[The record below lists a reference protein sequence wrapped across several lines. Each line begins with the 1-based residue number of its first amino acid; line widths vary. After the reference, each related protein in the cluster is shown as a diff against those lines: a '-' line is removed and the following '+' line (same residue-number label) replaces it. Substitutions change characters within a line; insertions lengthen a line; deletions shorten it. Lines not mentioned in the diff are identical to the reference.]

1 MEHGH
6 AVQLGRVLM
15 DWTQPAFW
23 LPVWQIIVIN
33 ILLSGDNAMVI
44 ALACR
49 TLPPRQRL
57 WGMIVGAG
65 AAVLLRIIFT
75 VIVTSIM
82 SFPLL
87 KFIGGILLLWIAI
100 RVVVPAVSQRSIETA
115 DNLWRAV
122 KIIAIAD
129 VVMSLDNVIAIAAA
143 AKGSWLLIII
153 GLTISIPL
161 IVAGSAMLMA
171 LLDRLPVL
179 AWGGAALLG
188 WIAGEIMI
196 EDPALAHWLGEP
208 TRQALQYAVTG
219 LGGPF
224 ALQYA
229 GTDLSDLFG
238 HGAQYIAGSLGG
250 MFVVVTAY
258 ILARLRRS
266 AGDSVQGEPGPIPP

>member
-1 MEHGH
+1 
-6 AVQLGRVLM
+6 M
-15 DWTQPAFW
+15 DWSQPAFW

-87 KFIGGILLLWIAI
+87 KFIGGILLLWIAV
-100 RVVVPAVSQRSIETA
+100 RVVVPAVSQRGIEA
-115 DNLWRAV
+115 SDNLWQAV
-122 KIIAIAD
+122 KIIAVAD

-143 AKGSWLLIII
+143 AKGSWLLIVF
-153 GLTISIPL
+153 GLAISIPL

-179 AWGGAALLG
+179 AWAGAALLG

-208 TRQALQYAVTG
+208 SRHAFQYAVAGLGEPFGHALQYA
-219 LGGPF
+219 
-224 ALQYA
+224 A
-229 GTDLSDLFG
+229 TDLGDFFT

-250 MFVVVTAY
+250 MFVVATAY
-258 ILARLRRS
+258 ILIRRRRS
-266 AGDSVQGEPGPIPP
+266 AGGSVQAELGLILSEGRHDQ

>member
-1 MEHGH
+1 
-6 AVQLGRVLM
+6 M

-49 TLPPRQRL
+49 TLPPTQRL

-87 KFIGGILLLWIAI
+87 KLIGGILLLWIAI
-100 RVVVPAVSQRSIETA
+100 RVVVPAVSQRSIEA
-115 DNLWRAV
+115 SDNLWRAV

-143 AKGSWLLIII
+143 AKGSWLLIIF

-161 IVAGSAMLMA
+161 IVGGSAMLMA

-179 AWGGAALLG
+179 AWAGAALLG

-208 TRQALQYAVTG
+208 SRHAFQYAVTG
-219 LGGPF
+219 LGEPF
-224 ALQYA
+224 GHAWQYA
-229 GTDLSDLFG
+229 ATDLGDFFT

-250 MFVVVTAY
+250 LFVVATAY
-258 ILARLRRS
+258 ILIRRRRS
-266 AGDSVQGEPGPIPP
+266 AGGSVQSEPRLILSEGRHDQ